1 MRHDTSHEPTRAL
14 FDELRAAFEVTEP
27 PAPSPA
33 LAMVFATGLTTD
45 NGDLL
50 ATAASNA
57 NGSAS
62 QTAGLPNWTG
72 RRITMIKDL
81 MIHVRTRVAAAVL
94 GATVAMA
101 GMGAAGA
108 LNAPIRF
115 VSSFGDDTPA
125 CVSAPDEST
134 EDDLA
139 GDALPE
145 DESAACEDQPGDD
158 GVTDDDLDAVDPES
172 ASDEPVAGEIPEAP
186 TTVSEAAHIHDFD
199 EACGNHGAYVS
210 HVARFGEEPEC
221 ATDVRSGVSQDQ
233 VDEADANAVEDE
245 AGDDRGKGRP
255 TSRSNHG
262 HGKPKG

>member
-14 FDELRAAFEVTEP
+14 LDELRAAFEVTEP
-27 PAPSPA
+27 PAPSPE
-33 LAMVFATGLTTD
+33 LGMMFATGLTTD

-57 NGSAS
+57 HGSAS

-81 MIHVRTRVAAAVL
+81 MTQVRTRIAAAAL

-115 VSSFGDDTPA
+115 VSSFGDDTPS

-139 GDALPE
+139 GDDLAE
-145 DESAACEDQPGDD
+145 DESATCEDRSGDD
-158 GVTDDDLDAVDPES
+158 SVTDDHDAVDPES

-210 HVARFGEEPEC
+210 HVARFGEESEC
-221 ATDVRSGVSQDQ
+221 ATDVRSDTSDEQD
-233 VDEADANAVEDE
+233 DEAEIAVDDETDDAPANE
-245 AGDDRGKGRP
+245 RRNP
-255 TSRSNHG
+255 RSTQG
-262 HGKPKG
+262 PGKPKP